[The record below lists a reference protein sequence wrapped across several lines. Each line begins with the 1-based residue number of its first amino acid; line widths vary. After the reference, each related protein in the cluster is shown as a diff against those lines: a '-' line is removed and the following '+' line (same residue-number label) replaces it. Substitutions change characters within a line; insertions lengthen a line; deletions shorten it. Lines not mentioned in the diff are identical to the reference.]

1 MSESDNWQPPSN
13 SFDASFGSPME
24 SEKKAGF
31 WMRFVA
37 HICDGINS
45 LLIILPFQGLN
56 NILLHNGQDAV
67 ASLASVVGGAATIYF
82 LAKWTGERGGSPLR
96 VKTGVLVLDETD
108 GSYIG
113 IRRAFIRVLMGY
125 VSQLVLLLG
134 YFWMLWD
141 PKKQTW
147 HDKVAKSV
155 VVQR

>member
-1 MSESDNWQPPSN
+1 MSESDNWQPPTPGIN
-13 SFDASFGSPME
+13 ASFSSPVQ

-31 WMRFVA
+31 WMRFIA

-45 LLIILPFQGLN
+45 LLVILPFQILN
-56 NILLHNGQDAV
+56 SILTEDHKTLAD
-67 ASLASVVGGAATIYF
+67 LASVLGGAATIYV

-96 VKTGVLVLDETD
+96 VKTGVLVLDEND

-113 IRRAFIRVLMGY
+113 IKRAFIRTLMSY
-125 VSQLVLLLG
+125 VSQIVFLLG
-134 YFWMLWD
+134 YLWMLWD
-141 PKKQTW
+141 SNNQTW

>member
-1 MSESDNWQPPSN
+1 MSESANWQPPTP
-13 SFDASFGSPME
+13 SPSGGFLAPMQ

-45 LLIILPFQGLN
+45 LIVIIPFEVLGN
-56 NILLHNGQDAV
+56 YLHNHNHH
-67 ASLASVVGGAATIYF
+67 SLANMNAF
-82 LAKWTGERGGSPLR
+82 LGMAVTTYVLAMWIGDKGGSPLR

-113 IRRAFIRVLMGY
+113 IKRAFIRGLMSY
-125 VSQLVLLLG
+125 VSQIVFMLG
-134 YFWMLWD
+134 YLWMIWD
-141 PKKQTW
+141 PNKQTW